1 MSSVH
6 KLLGDFRTQPL
17 HIYRQL
23 RIPTGTLGHQ
33 CEGKGDGET
42 PSQVAHLTLTT
53 VPGGWHHHPY
63 LLEEDR
69 LSEAKP
75 FKMGAS
81 PLCVMT
87 VQILKHRDG
96 FHLNLAAKTMNHC
109 HLLSVRCLAL
119 SEAPF

>member
-33 CEGKGDGET
+33 REGKGDGET

-53 VPGGWHHHPY
+53 VPGGWQHHPY

-75 FKMGAS
+75 FKWE
-81 PLCVMT
+81 PVP
-87 VQILKHRDG
+87 
-96 FHLNLAAKTMNHC
+96 
-109 HLLSVRCLAL
+109 SVL
-119 SEAPF
+119 